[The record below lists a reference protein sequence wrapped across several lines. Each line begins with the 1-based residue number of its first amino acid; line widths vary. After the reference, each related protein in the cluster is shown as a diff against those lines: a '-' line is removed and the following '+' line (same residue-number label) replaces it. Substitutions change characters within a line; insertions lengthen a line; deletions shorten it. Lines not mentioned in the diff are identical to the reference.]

1 MQVETDALQMELCA
15 IQGHRV
21 EIFCPIAAG
30 AFSLVDA
37 ERYESLVSNL
47 TARLKQL
54 TDDWLERMYL

>member
-1 MQVETDALQMELCA
+1 MQVETDALQMELCE

-37 ERYESLVSNL
+37 EMIRI
-47 TARLKQL
+47 AR
-54 TDDWLERMYL
+54 E